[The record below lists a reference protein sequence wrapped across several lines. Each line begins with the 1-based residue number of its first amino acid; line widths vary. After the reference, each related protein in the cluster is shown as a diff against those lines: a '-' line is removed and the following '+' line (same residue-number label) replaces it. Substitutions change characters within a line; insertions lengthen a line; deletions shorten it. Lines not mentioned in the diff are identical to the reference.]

1 MIIVAAVCMY
11 PLFYNGSDRLTSTSD
26 RFRISRVISRSLTVY
41 ELQLALWVEFC
52 GHALLTS
59 PTPVVGASRGGG
71 KTRAV
76 DHRRSREKGVR
87 RLVCVKQRNAL
98 LHGPKSV
105 SPCVHHWD
113 NDRFF
118 SSKVVIFH
126 YLKYC

>member
-1 MIIVAAVCMY
+1 MQ
-11 PLFYNGSDRLTSTSD
+11 
-26 RFRISRVISRSLTVY
+26 VY

-59 PTPVVGASRGGG
+59 PTLVGASRCGGE
-71 KTRAV
+71 TRAV

-105 SPCVHHWD
+105 SPCVHHRA
-113 NDRFF
+113 NDWFF

-126 YLKYC
+126 YWEDC